1 MTHQQE
7 LELLAEWLGIE
18 IAYVSEW
25 NGGLSIMVASDS
37 STGPREWNP
46 SPTGNSDDFLN
57 MVAGRVD
64 IEFYPRLH
72 PVKAIA
78 TARVGLA
85 SFIAGRTFDLY
96 NNDKVAA
103 MKHAA
108 YQVCLMAARE
118 WKGEQ
123 NGTR

>member
-18 IAYVSEW
+18 GTYLNFWGDEGI
-25 NGGLSIMVASDS
+25 NRGDIDTRL
-37 STGPREWNP
+37 WNP
-46 SPTGNSDDFLN
+46 LTNDTDFLN

-64 IEFYPRLH
+64 IEFYPRLN
-72 PVKAIA
+72 PIKAIA

-96 NNDKVAA
+96 NNDKLAA

-118 WKGEQ
+118 GKE
-123 NGTR
+123 

>member
-1 MTHQQE
+1 MNAQTEITHQQE

-25 NGGLSIMVASDS
+25 NGGFSIMVASDPA
-37 STGPREWNP
+37 TGPREWNP

-64 IEFYPRLH
+64 IWWDEYEYRVYAQKRGGGA
-72 PVKAIA
+72 PVLNEHISAH
-78 TARVGLA
+78 
-85 SFIAGRTFDLY
+85 

-108 YQVCLMAARE
+108 YQVCLMAAKE
-118 WKGEQ
+118 WKEAA
-123 NGTR
+123 R